1 MTVFAVHETHTKL
14 NSEIFELVQYYQCGL
29 KMAAVFCLN
38 CVRGFPLLW
47 TDLLRGSRESTNKKD
62 RCVVEV
68 KRAELV
74 VVGHLPQKGDER

>member
-1 MTVFAVHETHTKL
+1 MHTKL

-74 VVGHLPQKGDER
+74 VVGHLPQKGDERLG

>member
-1 MTVFAVHETHTKL
+1 MYLRNRHHKSLT
-14 NSEIFELVQYYQCGL
+14 NQYYQCGL

-38 CVRGFPLLW
+38 RCVHCFHMLW
-47 TDLLRGSRESTNKKD
+47 TDLLRGSRESTNEKD

-74 VVGHLPQKGDER
+74 VVGNLPRKGDER